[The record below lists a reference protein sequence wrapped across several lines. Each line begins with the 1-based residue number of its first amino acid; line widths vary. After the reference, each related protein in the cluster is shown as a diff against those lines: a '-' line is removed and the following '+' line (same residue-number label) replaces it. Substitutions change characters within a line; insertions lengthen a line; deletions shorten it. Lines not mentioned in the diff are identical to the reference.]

1 VVLYHHDDG
10 AVCAGVEEI
19 MWWESERRGL
29 FLSVEREERRSE
41 GGGRSLGKS

>member
-29 FLSVEREERRSE
+29 FLSVERR